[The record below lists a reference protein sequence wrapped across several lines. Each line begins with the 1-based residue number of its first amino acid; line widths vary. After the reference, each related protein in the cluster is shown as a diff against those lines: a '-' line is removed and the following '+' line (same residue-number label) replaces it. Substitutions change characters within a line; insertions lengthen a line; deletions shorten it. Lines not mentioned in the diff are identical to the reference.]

1 MIKHYHLNNPEKYG
15 EYPLNIKPI
24 INKEISKI
32 SINKDKYIELLK
44 CKEKIDKYT
53 EQWDRNKKKKNQY
66 ELIYVS
72 NRNKYYNIANYLPIS
87 RSYFKL
93 WEIFYDIRYNSD
105 SPIKTSHIAEGPGG
119 FIESTINY
127 CGKNGISISNIDAIT
142 LKEDNKDVPNWN
154 IEHSMIKDNNINIHY
169 GKDGTGNIY
178 NIQNILDFVIKVGKN
193 SVDIITADG
202 GFDYS
207 IDYNKQEQLSY
218 RLFLC
223 ELTIAVSLQKPGGL
237 YVFKIF
243 DISTD
248 FTIQIIYILYKSY
261 NSVTIVKP
269 FSSRSANSEKYVVC
283 RDFVGISNANLN
295 TLYNIINNWNKT
307 ENVSLIDMDT
317 IDESFLMKISKYNEV
332 YIKYQINNINNT
344 LKPLTRGDYQLQ
356 VESGYKWCKDY
367 NMEINTQNKYTKILG
382 S

>member
-1 MIKHYHLNNPEKYG
+1 MIKHYYLNNHKECD
-15 EYPLNIKPI
+15 EYPLNIKPT
-24 INKEISKI
+24 INKEISEI

-72 NRNKYYNIANYLPIS
+72 NRNIYYNIANYLPIS

-93 WEIFYDIRYNSD
+93 WEILYDIRYNSD

-127 CGKNGISISNIDAIT
+127 CRKNDISISTIDAIT

-154 IEHSMIKDNNINIHY
+154 IENSMIKDNNINIHY

-223 ELTIAVSLQKPGGL
+223 ELTIAVSLQKRGGL

-269 FSSRSANSEKYVVC
+269 YSSRSANSEKYVVC
-283 RDFVGISNANLN
+283 RDFIGISNYNLN
-295 TLYNIINNWNKT
+295 TLYNVINNWNMN
-307 ENVSLIDMDT
+307 ENISLIDMDT
-317 IDESFLMKISKYNEV
+317 IDKSFLMKISKYNEI

-344 LKPLTRGDYQLQ
+344 LKPLTRDDYKLQ
-356 VESGYKWCKDY
+356 VDSGYKWCKAY
-367 NMEINTQNKYTKILG
+367 NMEINTKNKYTKIFNT
-382 S
+382 